1 MRTARVWF
9 EDLTALCEGLER
21 LRVAGPAAAGRAV
34 VAEQVSEPVPA
45 MIEDVSQAT

>member
-21 LRVAGPAAAGRAV
+21 LRVASPPSAESPV
-34 VAEQVSEPVPA
+34 VTELVSEPVPV